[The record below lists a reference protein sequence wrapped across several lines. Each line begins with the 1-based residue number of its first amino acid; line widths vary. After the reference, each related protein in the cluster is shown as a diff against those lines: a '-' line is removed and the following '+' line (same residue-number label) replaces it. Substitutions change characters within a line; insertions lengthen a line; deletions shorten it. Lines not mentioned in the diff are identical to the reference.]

1 MIKNLNEYF
10 KPEIG
15 IFLDAINYK
24 RKDESI
30 KESKDSVS
38 LLCQDNITISLEGEN
53 VRIIVTRSVSLK
65 PNEIFNLTVSFGAD
79 LRFNERRA
87 EYDWEKINL
96 AEEFVENGEF
106 ITTQLVSRIALI
118 IGEITSSY
126 GQQPL
131 MLPPVLAKKNN

>member
-30 KESKDSVS
+30 KESKDSIS